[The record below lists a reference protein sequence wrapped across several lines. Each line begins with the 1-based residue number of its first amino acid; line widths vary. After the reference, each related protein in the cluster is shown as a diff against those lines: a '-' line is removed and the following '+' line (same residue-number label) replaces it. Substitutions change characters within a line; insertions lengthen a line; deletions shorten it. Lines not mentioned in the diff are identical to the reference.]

1 MKVLWFTN
9 TSLDYLPD
17 LEGYNGGG
25 WMTSLKDE
33 LTSFL
38 KIQLGIS
45 FLMNNQPYKIEK
57 GKTVYFPISTKR
69 NLLSRLKRF
78 ISKNQQEKDYITEML
93 RVIDTFHPDIIH
105 VFGSEKFFGLISNY
119 TKIPVVIHLQGLVNP
134 NYNAF
139 LPPSFSKYSYI
150 FSGGYSPWKSLKK
163 KLELSAWKYSSERE
177 KSILYSCKYFMGRTE
192 WDERVS
198 KIYSPKSKYFYCSEI
213 LRSDFYKSDKWMFK
227 KKSSKFKIISV
238 ISSTPYKGQDTII
251 KTAKILRHLNINFE
265 WSVHGIDNFS
275 YINSKQKKDIKNLNI
290 NLMGIS
296 SSQSLV
302 DSMLDSDVF
311 FHPSYIENS
320 PNSVCEAQILG
331 LPVIA
336 CNVGGL
342 STIIIHN
349 HSGILIPSNDPYSGA
364 SYIKEICMNEALAKR
379 ISINSIKI
387 ATERHDK
394 MKVLADLK
402 SIYKRI
408 NES

>member
-9 TSLDYLPD
+9 TSLDYLSD

-25 WMTSLKDE
+25 WMTSLKGE
-33 LTSFL
+33 LTNFL

-45 FLMNNQPYKIEK
+45 FLMNNQPSKLEK
-57 GKTVYFPISTKR
+57 DKTVYFPISTKR

-78 ISKNQQEKDYITEML
+78 VSKNQQEKDYISEML
-93 RVIDTFHPDIIH
+93 RVIDTFSPDIIH

-119 TKIPVVIHLQGLVNP
+119 TKIPVVIHLQGIINP
-134 NYNAF
+134 YYNAF

-150 FSGGYSPWKSLKK
+150 FSAGYSPWKSLKK
-163 KLELSAWKYSSERE
+163 KLELSAWEYSSERE
-177 KSILYSCKYFMGRTE
+177 KNILHSCKYFMGRTE
-192 WDERVS
+192 WDKRVS
-198 KIYSPKSKYFYCSEI
+198 KIYSPKSSYFYCSEI
-213 LRSDFYKSDKWMFK
+213 LRREFYKSKKWIFNK
-227 KKSSKFKIISV
+227 NRLKLKIISV

-251 KTAKILRHLNINFE
+251 KTANILRHMNINFE
-265 WSVHGIDNFS
+265 WSVHGINNFS

-302 DSMLDSDVF
+302 DSLLDSDVF

-342 STIIIHN
+342 STIISHN
-349 HSGILIPSNDPYSGA
+349 HSGILIPSNDPYYGA

-408 NES
+408 IES

>member
-9 TSLDYLPD
+9 TSLDYLSD

-33 LTSFL
+33 LTNFL

-45 FLMNNQPYKIEK
+45 FLMNNQPSKLEK
-57 GKTVYFPISTKR
+57 DKTVYFPISTKR

-78 ISKNQQEKDYITEML
+78 VSKNQQEKDYISEML
-93 RVIDTFHPDIIH
+93 RVIDTFSPDIIH

-119 TKIPVVIHLQGLVNP
+119 TKIPVVIHLQGIINP
-134 NYNAF
+134 YYNAF

-150 FSGGYSPWKSLKK
+150 FSAGYSPWKSLKK

-177 KSILYSCKYFMGRTE
+177 KSILHSCKYFMGRTE
-192 WDERVS
+192 WDKRVS
-198 KIYSPKSKYFYCSEI
+198 KIYSPKSSYFYCSEI
-213 LRSDFYKSDKWMFK
+213 LRREFYKSEKWIFNK
-227 KKSSKFKIISV
+227 NKLKLKIISV

-251 KTAKILRHLNINFE
+251 KTANILRHMNINFE
-265 WSVHGIDNFS
+265 WSVHGINNFS

-302 DSMLDSDVF
+302 DSLLDSDVF

-342 STIIIHN
+342 STIISHN
-349 HSGILIPSNDPYSGA
+349 HSGILIPSNDPYYGA

-408 NES
+408 IES

>member
-9 TSLDYLPD
+9 TPLDYLPD

-25 WMTSLKDE
+25 WMTSLKNE
-33 LTSFL
+33 LTNFL

-45 FLMNNQPYKIEK
+45 FLMNNQPFKLEK
-57 GKTVYFPISTKR
+57 DKTVYFPISTKR

-78 ISKNQQEKDYITEML
+78 VSKNQQEKDYITEML
-93 RVIDTFHPDIIH
+93 RVIDIFSPDIIH

-119 TKIPVVIHLQGLVNP
+119 TKIPVVIHLQGIINP
-134 NYNAF
+134 YYNAF
-139 LPPSFSKYSYI
+139 LPPSFSKYSFI
-150 FSGGYSPWKSLKK
+150 FSAGYSPWKSLKK
-163 KLELSAWKYSSERE
+163 RLELSAWKYSSERE
-177 KSILYSCKYFMGRTE
+177 KSILHSCKYFMGRTE
-192 WDERVS
+192 WDKRVS
-198 KIYSPKSKYFYCSEI
+198 KIYSPKSRYFYCSEI
-213 LRSDFYKSDKWMFK
+213 LRREFYKSEKWMFK
-227 KKSSKFKIISV
+227 KNRLKLKIISV

-251 KTAKILRHLNINFE
+251 KTANILRHLNINFE
-265 WSVHGIDNFS
+265 WSVHGINNFS
-275 YINSKQKKDIKNLNI
+275 YINSKHKKDIKNLNI

-302 DSMLDSDVF
+302 DSLLDSDVF

-342 STIIIHN
+342 STIISHN
-349 HSGILIPSNDPYSGA
+349 HSGILIPSNDPYYGA
-364 SYIKEICMNEALAKR
+364 SYIKEICINEALAKR

-408 NES
+408 IES